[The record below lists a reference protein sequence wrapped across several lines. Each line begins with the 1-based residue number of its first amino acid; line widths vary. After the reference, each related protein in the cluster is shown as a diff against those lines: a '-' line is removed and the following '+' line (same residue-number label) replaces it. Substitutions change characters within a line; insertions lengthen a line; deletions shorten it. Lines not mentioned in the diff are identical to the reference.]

1 MSVRLI
7 AHVFVTVDDE
17 VLIIQRSA
25 IKRGKDNV
33 YPRFWDIP
41 GGSVEEGEL
50 PRDAAIRECAEEIGL
65 VLNEPNLTIIHE
77 DSQFDHDKQT
87 VFTRLV
93 YHYHLTEKPAVIRLD
108 PEEHTD
114 FFWLKKEEVQTKKLV
129 PYLERILEKR
139 KP

>member
-25 IKRGKDNV
+25 VKRGKDNV

-41 GGSVEEGEL
+41 GGGVEFGEL
-50 PRDAAIRECAEEIGL
+50 PRKAAIRECREETGIDL
-65 VLNEPNLTIIHE
+65 SDQALDIIHE
-77 DSQFDHDKQT
+77 DSQFDQDKQT

-93 YHYHLTEKPAVIRLD
+93 YHVRLPEKPTVIQLD

-114 FFWLKKEEVQTKKLV
+114 FFWLKKEGLQTKKLV

-139 KP
+139 KL